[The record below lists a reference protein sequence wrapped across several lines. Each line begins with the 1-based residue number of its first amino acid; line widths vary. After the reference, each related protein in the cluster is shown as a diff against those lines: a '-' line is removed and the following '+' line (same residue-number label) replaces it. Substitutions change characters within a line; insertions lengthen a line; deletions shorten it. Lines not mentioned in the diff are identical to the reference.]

1 MNELINSLELK
12 EIIEELKKNNFST
25 ALGKTESLYK
35 KYPNDRIL
43 IKLFASIY
51 FNLGQWEKALRY
63 YKEVLN
69 FESQKFKI
77 YCNIGVS
84 YFKLGKINKSII
96 AFKDA
101 INDNP
106 NFDIA
111 YDNLGIS
118 YLELGKYEDA
128 IQNFILSLKLNEKNF
143 NSKKNLINSLTLF
156 KPKNK
161 NDHVLIKLDDQI
173 SNIVDDHKIKNFY
186 DEKNIKFILEKSN
199 EFINNYKNNIYT
211 YETQI
216 FRKNLENLNC
226 SRHFKVFN
234 KFNIIPKYCF
244 SCYKI
249 IFHASNVVNL
259 IKLYFLFDNLNL
271 KNNNIRKCIVET
283 RKNIKGNY
291 KGYIY
296 CKGLEDAQEVYETVN
311 KIVVNENLNDFKIS
325 IKHGCS
331 EYYKIF
337 PEFEKINFNGKQK
350 FKYDK
355 QWEIKEKLIDDEE
368 PFRLEGDK
376 KIFSKSINGLS
387 LSDIL
392 VINNWINYAKITKD
406 NSYKSIY
413 EKKINIS
420 FLNNILEDQLNF
432 RSENSLI

>member
-1 MNELINSLELK
+1 M
-12 EIIEELKKNNFST
+12 
-25 ALGKTESLYK
+25 
-35 KYPNDRIL
+35 
-43 IKLFASIY
+43 
-51 FNLGQWEKALRY
+51 
-63 YKEVLN
+63 
-69 FESQKFKI
+69 
-77 YCNIGVS
+77 
-84 YFKLGKINKSII
+84 
-96 AFKDA
+96 
-101 INDNP
+101 
-106 NFDIA
+106 
-111 YDNLGIS
+111 
-118 YLELGKYEDA
+118 
-128 IQNFILSLKLNEKNF
+128 
-143 NSKKNLINSLTLF
+143 
-156 KPKNK
+156 
-161 NDHVLIKLDDQI
+161 
-173 SNIVDDHKIKNFY
+173 
-186 DEKNIKFILEKSN
+186 
-199 EFINNYKNNIYT
+199 
-211 YETQI
+211 
-216 FRKNLENLNC
+216 
-226 SRHFKVFN
+226 
-234 KFNIIPKYCF
+234 
-244 SCYKI
+244 
-249 IFHASNVVNL
+249 
-259 IKLYFLFDNLNL
+259 FDNLNL

-376 KIFSKSINGLS
+376 KIFSKSISGIS

-432 RSENSLI
+432 RSENNLI

>member
-1 MNELINSLELK
+1 MDELINSLELK

-25 ALGKTESLYK
+25 ALSKTETLYK

-84 YFKLGKINKSII
+84 YFQLGKINKSII

-161 NDHVLIKLDDQI
+161 NDHVLIKLDHQI

-186 DEKNIKFILEKSN
+186 DEKNIKLILEKSN

-211 YETQI
+211 HETQI

-244 SCYKI
+244 TCYKI

-271 KNNNIRKCIVET
+271 KNNNIRKCIIET

-311 KIVVNENLNDFKIS
+311 KIVVNENLNGFTIS

-355 QWEIKEKLIDDEE
+355 DWEIKEKLIDDEE

-376 KIFSKSINGLS
+376 KIFSKSISGIS

-432 RSENSLI
+432 RSENNLI

>member
-12 EIIEELKKNNFST
+12 DIIKELKNNNYLT
-25 ALGKTESLYK
+25 ALGKTEALYK
-35 KYPNDRIL
+35 KYPNDKIL

-51 FNLGQWEKALRY
+51 FNLGEWEKALKY
-63 YKEVLN
+63 YKNVLN
-69 FESQKFKI
+69 FENEKFKI

-96 AFKDA
+96 AFKEA

-106 NFDIA
+106 KFDIA

-118 YLELGKYEDA
+118 YLELGKHEDA
-128 IQNFILSLKLNEKNF
+128 IQNFIISLNLNGKNY
-143 NSKKNLINSLTLF
+143 SSIKNLINSLHLF

-161 NDHVLIKLDDQI
+161 NNHVLVKLDDQI
-173 SNIVDDHKIKNFY
+173 SNIVNNYKIKNFY
-186 DEKNIKFILEKSN
+186 DEKNIKLILEKSN
-199 EFINNYKNNIYT
+199 EFINNLENNIFT

-216 FRKNLENLNC
+216 FRKNLQNLNC

-244 SCYKI
+244 ACYKV
-249 IFHASNVVNL
+249 IFHVSNVVNL

-283 RKNIKGNY
+283 RKNIEGNY

-296 CKGLEDAQEVYETVN
+296 CKGLKDAQEVYKNVKE
-311 KIVVNENLNDFKIS
+311 IVVNENLKDFKIS

-337 PEFEKINFNGKQK
+337 PEFEKINFNGEQK
-350 FKYDK
+350 FKYNK
-355 QWEIKEKLIDDEE
+355 SWETKEKLIDDEE
-368 PFRLEGDK
+368 PSRLDMDK
-376 KIFSKSINGLS
+376 KIYSESIKGLS
-387 LSDIL
+387 LLDVLI
-392 VINNWINYAKITKD
+392 INNWINYAKITGD
-406 NSYKSIY
+406 HSYKSIY
-413 EKKINIS
+413 KKKINIS
-420 FLNNILEDQLNF
+420 FLNNILKDQLNF
-432 RSENSLI
+432 RSKII

>member
-1 MNELINSLELK
+1 MDELINSLEFK

-35 KYPNDRIL
+35 KYPDDRIL

-69 FESQKFKI
+69 FENQKFKI

-84 YFKLGKINKSII
+84 YFQLGKINKSII

-161 NDHVLIKLDDQI
+161 NDHILIKLDDQI
-173 SNIVDDHKIKNFY
+173 SNIVNDYKIKNFY
-186 DEKNIKFILEKSN
+186 DEKNIKLILEKSN

-244 SCYKI
+244 TCYKV

-355 QWEIKEKLIDDEE
+355 HWEIKEKLIDDEE

-376 KIFSKSINGLS
+376 KIFSKSISGLS

-413 EKKINIS
+413 EKKINKS
-420 FLNNILEDQLNF
+420 FLNNILEDQLNS
-432 RSENSLI
+432 RSENNLT

>member
-1 MNELINSLELK
+1 MDELINSLELK

-25 ALGKTESLYK
+25 ALSKTETLYK

-84 YFKLGKINKSII
+84 YFQLGKINKSII

-186 DEKNIKFILEKSN
+186 DEKNIKLILEKSN

-211 YETQI
+211 HETQI

-244 SCYKI
+244 TCYKI

-259 IKLYFLFDNLNL
+259 IKLYSLFDNLNL

-355 QWEIKEKLIDDEE
+355 DWEIKEKLIDDEE

-376 KIFSKSINGLS
+376 KIFSKSISGIS

-432 RSENSLI
+432 RSENNLI

>member
-12 EIIEELKKNNFST
+12 KIINELKKNNYSN
-25 ALGKTESLYK
+25 ALGKTETLYK

-63 YKEVLN
+63 YKQVLN

-84 YFKLGKINKSII
+84 YFQLGKINKSII

-128 IQNFILSLKLNEKNF
+128 IQNFVLSLKLNEKNF

-173 SNIVDDHKIKNFY
+173 TNIVDNHKIKNFY
-186 DEKNIKFILEKSN
+186 DEKNIKLILEKSN
-199 EFINNYKNNIYT
+199 EFINNYENNIYSH
-211 YETQI
+211 ETQI

-271 KNNNIRKCIVET
+271 KNNNIRKCIIET

-350 FKYDK
+350 FKYNK
-355 QWEIKEKLIDDEE
+355 KWEIKEKLIDDEE

-376 KIFSKSINGLS
+376 KIFSKSNSGLS

-432 RSENSLI
+432 RSKNNLI

>member
-1 MNELINSLELK
+1 MNELINSLKLK
-12 EIIEELKKNNFST
+12 EIIEELKKNNYST
-25 ALGKTESLYK
+25 ALDKTKFLYN
-35 KYPNDRIL
+35 KYPNDKIL

-51 FNLGQWEKALRY
+51 FNLGQWEKALKY
-63 YKEVLN
+63 YKEVLS
-69 FESQKFKI
+69 FENQKFKI

-84 YFKLGKINKSII
+84 YFQLGKINKSIL

-128 IQNFILSLKLNEKNF
+128 IKNFILSLKFNEKNF
-143 NSKKNLINSLTLF
+143 NSKKNLINSLNLF

-161 NDHVLIKLDDQI
+161 NDHFLIKLDDQI
-173 SNIVDDHKIKNFY
+173 SNIVDDYKIKNFY

-199 EFINNYKNNIYT
+199 EFIDNYKNNIHT

-296 CKGLEDAQEVYETVN
+296 CKGLGDAQEVYEIVN

-337 PEFEKINFNGKQK
+337 PEFEKINFNGNQK
-350 FKYDK
+350 FKYNK
-355 QWEIKEKLIDDEE
+355 NWEIKEKLIDNKE
-368 PFRLEGDK
+368 PLRLDIDK
-376 KIFSKSINGLS
+376 KIFSKSIGGLS

-392 VINNWINYAKITKD
+392 VINNWINYAKITEDK
-406 NSYKSIY
+406 SYKLIY

-420 FLNNILEDQLNF
+420 FLNNILKDQLNF
-432 RSENSLI
+432 RSKNNLI